1 MQLFHASNLT
11 DVNSALQP
19 LDLGEVVLR
28 IRTDVNLRDEIARLR
43 KVKSLDVDAFRRLK
57 TRLPIVCCGE
67 FRDGLRRT
75 ANFERIGAFVLDV
88 DHYSSDVAALSDLR
102 ARLTQADD
110 RIAMA
115 FVSPGG
121 DGLKLLFVMDSVC
134 EDTKRFSD
142 FYKAF
147 AYEFGD
153 RHGLTAY
160 IDFRTADATRVCFL
174 SYDADCY
181 HDPLS
186 SLVCWGA
193 YLPEATQSLFVGAV
207 GGVASGQDHERAA
220 AVHQAASAFGVG
232 VALPSVFGQGGGVSL
247 PKVAPLPLAE
257 QPNRSH
263 AIRPDVYKEL
273 LVKLETKARSNPL
286 VQAVFVPEVLEH
298 VMSPIAAGLAVEQIA
313 VTFVRSIQFGKQLDL
328 RCGADTAALN
338 VYYGKR
344 GFSVVV
350 VPRQQSNGSFGDL
363 CQFLVE
369 QVIYSRHDWYDMPA
383 MATTD
388 VAQTPAVR

>member
-11 DVNSALQP
+11 DVNTALQP

-28 IRTDVNLRDEIARLR
+28 IRTDVHLRDEIARLR

-121 DGLKLLFVMDSVC
+121 DGLKLLFVMDAVC
-134 EDTKRFSD
+134 TDTKRFSD

-186 SLVCWGA
+186 SLVCWSA

-207 GGVASGQDHERAA
+207 GSVASGGQLHGRVGEGQQAA
-220 AVHQAASAFGVG
+220 AALGVAMPSAFGV
-232 VALPSVFGQGGGVSL
+232 VLSLPVATALPLG
-247 PKVAPLPLAE
+247 E

-273 LVKLETKARSNPL
+273 LVKLETKARPNPL

-298 VMSPIAAGLAVEQIA
+298 VMSPIATGLAVEQIA

-383 MATTD
+383 MAATD
-388 VAQTPAVR
+388 MAQTPAVR